1 MANKRN
7 ILIMGTMTELIIR
20 SGWTDIN
27 YLDYVFFIPFRIK
40 KKWKSSFRLS
50 FEGFERRFE
59 AFECPFKAFGCT
71 YKALCEYTR

>member
-1 MANKRN
+1 
-7 ILIMGTMTELIIR
+7 MGTMTELIIR

-27 YLDYVFFIPFRIK
+27 YLDYVFFIPFGIK
-40 KKWKSSFRLS
+40 KKGQSSFRLS
-50 FEGFERRFE
+50 LEGFERRFE